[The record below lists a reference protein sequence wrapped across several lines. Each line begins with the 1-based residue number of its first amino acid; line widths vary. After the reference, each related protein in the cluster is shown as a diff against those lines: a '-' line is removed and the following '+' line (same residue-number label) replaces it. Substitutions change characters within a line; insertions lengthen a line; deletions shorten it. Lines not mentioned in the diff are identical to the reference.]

1 MKPTCRDASRDSAS
15 CDPTPKKLIQSDH
28 PVLSARDS
36 SEDLIRDG
44 FLPHTGKNPSTDDFA
59 PCGFGS
65 LRPSRGQPE
74 TGAYDCRPMATPP
87 AQAQFSVTVRV
98 ELDARHEPLG
108 KLTAEI
114 AGAGGALQ
122 GVDLVPGA
130 GSEGKRVREFTIDA
144 RDQAHWEEIL
154 RAIGSTRGARVLDY
168 VDRTMQMHR
177 GGKIAQQNKYPL
189 KTRDDLSM
197 AYTPGVA
204 RVCQQ
209 IAADRSKAFEY
220 TIKRNTVAVVS
231 DGSAVLG
238 LGDIGPEA
246 AMPVMEGKA
255 MLFKEFANVDAFP
268 ICLSTRDP
276 EQIVNA
282 VKLVS
287 PTFGGINL
295 EDISAPRCFEIE
307 ERLKDEIDIPVFHD
321 DQHGTAVV
329 VMAALFNALKIVG
342 KRLED
347 LRVLV
352 VGLGAAGIAVTKMMH
367 ASGVTRVI
375 GCDRRGAL
383 STDREDYAA
392 GEMSEIKRWYAES
405 SNPERLQGS
414 PAEVIESCDLF
425 IGLSGP
431 GIIPAEA
438 LGKMANDP
446 IVFAMANPNP
456 EVMPEEAEPYVRIMA
471 TGRSDYPNQINNVLC
486 FPGIFRGALDAGA
499 PRITEEMKLA
509 AAKGIAEVVEEEDL
523 SEDYIIPS
531 VFDRG
536 VAPAVAEAVIH
547 EARREGIARV
557 SEETGT
563 FSTVD

>member
-1 MKPTCRDASRDSAS
+1 MSTS
-15 CDPTPKKLIQSDH
+15 
-28 PVLSARDS
+28 
-36 SEDLIRDG
+36 
-44 FLPHTGKNPSTDDFA
+44 PSV
-59 PCGFGS
+59 S
-65 LRPSRGQPE
+65 
-74 TGAYDCRPMATPP
+74 
-87 AQAQFSVTVRV
+87 AQFSVTVRV
-98 ELDARHEPLG
+98 ELDARQEPLG
-108 KLTAEI
+108 KLTARI
-114 AGAGGALQ
+114 AEAGGALQ

-130 GSEGKRVREFTIDA
+130 GGEGKRVREFTVDA
-144 RDQAHWEEIL
+144 RDQQHWEEIL
-154 RAIGSTRGARVLDY
+154 RAIGSTRGARVIEY
-168 VDRTMQMHR
+168 VDRTLQMHR
-177 GGKIAQQNKYPL
+177 GGKIEQHNKYPL

-204 RVCQQ
+204 RVCQE
-209 IAADRSKAFEY
+209 IAADRAKAFEY

-255 MLFKEFANVDAFP
+255 MLFKEFADVDAFP
-268 ICLSTRDP
+268 ICLDTRDP
-276 EQIVNA
+276 GQIVET
-282 VKLVS
+282 VKLIA

-307 ERLKDEIDIPVFHD
+307 ERLKDEVDIPVFHD

-329 VMAALFNALKIVG
+329 TMAALFNSLKIVG

-352 VGLGAAGIAVTKMMH
+352 VGLGAAGVAVTKMMVE
-367 ASGVTRVI
+367 SGVSHVI
-375 GCDRRGAL
+375 GCDRHGAL
-383 STDREDYAA
+383 STEREDYVS
-392 GEMSEIKRWYAES
+392 GEMSEIKRWYAEN
-405 SNPERLQGS
+405 SNPEKLHGS
-414 PAEVIESCDLF
+414 PGEVIDGCDLF
-425 IGLSGP
+425 IGVSGP

-438 LGKMANDP
+438 LSKMADDA

-456 EVMPEEAEPYVRIMA
+456 EVMPEEANQYVRIMA

-509 AAKGIAEVVEEEDL
+509 AAKGIAEVVAEEDL

-531 VFDRG
+531 VFDRE
-536 VAPAVAEAVIH
+536 VAPAVAAAVVE
-547 EARREGIARV
+547 EARRDGIARV

-563 FSTVD
+563 FAALE